1 MGEKDITEKILE
13 DHNDVFADIINGLIF
28 AGEQRILPESL
39 ENTAVH
45 SQYKADDEKVHELER
60 DVAKYWKDQDV
71 QLAICGIENQSSVEK
86 YMPFRIIGYDGTAYR
101 SQLQDKR
108 KEILPVM
115 TIVLYFGTEHCWYGK
130 RNIKGLM
137 KIPEGLD
144 DYINDYKMQVFE
156 VAWLT
161 EEQIS
166 RFRSDFKI
174 VANFFVQKRK
184 NKDYI
189 PDDPTEIKHIDE
201 TVAIVPMK
209 LNNRRLP
216 QKNTKSFTNGK
227 PLCHY
232 ILSTLLT
239 VESVDEVYVYCS
251 NPDIQEFIPERV
263 KYLQRST
270 SLDQD
275 TTKMNEVL
283 HCFAN
288 EVPADI
294 YVMTHTTAPFIKK
307 ESIEKGLKAVKSG
320 EYDSSFAAKKL
331 QDFLWKDGKPFN
343 YELNNIPR
351 TQDLPALYE
360 ETSGFYIYRNH
371 VMTDLNRRIGD
382 KPFIVEVGEIESVD
396 IDEAEDFMI
405 ADAIYNYRFSKS
417 KINFMEKV

>member
-1 MGEKDITEKILE
+1 
-13 DHNDVFADIINGLIF
+13 
-28 AGEQRILPESL
+28 
-39 ENTAVH
+39 
-45 SQYKADDEKVHELER
+45 
-60 DVAKYWKDQDV
+60 
-71 QLAICGIENQSSVEK
+71 
-86 YMPFRIIGYDGTAYR
+86 
-101 SQLQDKR
+101 
-108 KEILPVM
+108 
-115 TIVLYFGTEHCWYGK
+115 
-130 RNIKGLM
+130 M
-137 KIPEGLD
+137 K
-144 DYINDYKMQVFE
+144 
-156 VAWLT
+156 
-161 EEQIS
+161 
-166 RFRSDFKI
+166 
-174 VANFFVQKRK
+174 
-184 NKDYI
+184 
-189 PDDPTEIKHIDE
+189 

-239 VESVDEVYVYCS
+239 VEGVDEVYVYCS
-251 NPDIQEFIPERV
+251 NPDIQEFIPEGV

-307 ESIEKGLKAVKSG
+307 ESLEKGLEAVKSG

-331 QDFLWKDGKPFN
+331 QDFLWKDGKRAK
-343 YELNNIPR
+343 EASEVMKITAKDLKNIPR

-360 ETSGFYIYRNH
+360 ETSGFYIYRNT
-371 VMTDLNRRIGD
+371 VMTELNRRIGD
-382 KPFIVEVGEIESVD
+382 KPYIVEVGEIESVD

-405 ADAIYNYRFSKS
+405 ADAIYNYELQ
-417 KINFMEKV
+417 EK